1 MPETETKTKHKKS
14 NFAPIYLSDEDDTI
28 DLLELLKIL
37 WKKRYLIIV
46 FTIVAFF
53 GSFSYLFLQP
63 SYYKIETVFDPLD
76 NNNYQILNDQLTKIL
91 KEVNDDNTDLTI
103 EMYEQLKSNV
113 VSSTLHGL
121 LKNITVNNNIQLRS
135 NLVSSTLK
143 NGFINTEGVKEI
155 WASEGNLGTNDI
167 NIISGLLNKLVV
179 NNNKISLVSN
189 NPEIAT
195 KVLNNYVKF
204 IESIT
209 SRQLVDNVGK
219 SFTEQINQ
227 TDKKINVE
235 MQHIIS
241 QQKYQKILREN
252 KIKEYEEAIII
263 ASKLGIKDK
272 IKSINSVQNLALY
285 TRGTRALQ
293 AELDVIR
300 KRKYNEYLNSKE
312 KYTKLENHNK
322 LLEDKIN
329 EYEEAIIIASKLGTV
344 EIENWNIKSKK
355 SLPLYTRGTRA
366 LQVELDVIRERK
378 YKIFSNSKE
387 NLSNL
392 VGTRKLLR
400 TIKKEISLIQSK
412 TIYLYA
418 SSTRTTIINKKY
430 SIILLITLIGLF
442 FGIMLT
448 FFIEFVHINTKPVEK
463 AEKDN

>member
-1 MPETETKTKHKKS
+1 MPKTEIKTKHKKS
-14 NFAPIYLSDEDDTI
+14 NFSPIYLSDEDDTI

-53 GSFSYLFLQP
+53 GSFSYLFLQL
-63 SYYKIETVFDPLD
+63 SDYKIETAFDPLD
-76 NNNYQILNDQLTKIL
+76 NNNYQILNDQLNKIL
-91 KEVNDDNTDLTI
+91 KEVSDDNTDLTI
-103 EMYEQLKSNV
+103 EMFEQLKSNV

-121 LKNITVNNNIQLRS
+121 LNNIVVNNNIQLRS

-179 NNNKISLVSN
+179 KNNKISLVSN
-189 NPEIAT
+189 NPKIAT

-227 TDKKINVE
+227 TDKNINVE

-241 QQKYQKILREN
+241 QQKYQKNLREN

-263 ASKLGIKDK
+263 ASKLGIKDN
-272 IKSINSVQNLALY
+272 IKSSNSVQNLALY

-293 AELDVIR
+293 VELDVIR
-300 KRKYNEYLNSKE
+300 KRKY
-312 KYTKLENHNK
+312 
-322 LLEDKIN
+322 
-329 EYEEAIIIASKLGTV
+329 
-344 EIENWNIKSKK
+344 
-355 SLPLYTRGTRA
+355 
-366 LQVELDVIRERK
+366 
-378 YKIFSNSKE
+378 KIFSSYKE
-387 NLSNL
+387 NLANL
-392 VGTRKLLR
+392 VGTRNMLR
-400 TIKKEISLIQSK
+400 TIKKEFSLIQPK
-412 TIYLYA
+412 TIYLYP
-418 SSTRTTIINKKY
+418 SSTKTTIINKKY
-430 SIILLITLIGLF
+430 NIILLITMIGLF
-442 FGIMLT
+442 IGIMLI
-448 FFIEFVHINTKPVEK
+448 FFIEFVRKIIKPAEK
-463 AEKDN
+463 AEKNN